1 MAQARKT
8 AVGARPRL
16 YEPAEFYLLRAP
28 VLPASVFEELAAQAI
43 PPGTR
48 AGELSASWAQARRR
62 TFEVVRRHTQDPVVR
77 QALAIAS
84 ADLSH
89 GLRRVQHGNGDPRRT
104 ERAYAALFR
113 YLVRMSTRPTPFG
126 LFAAVGFGNLGA
138 ATTLRLDAPSARRL
152 RARPDMGWLVSVIK
166 LVEQEGDLAR
176 RLEVLVNHLVYVAG
190 SRAVLPQFDID
201 RENDDRA
208 VTLHAGQALRYV
220 LREARRPI
228 AYETLRERL
237 HEAFPHAAPSRVE
250 DMLRELFGHHVLV
263 SNLRPP
269 LTSPSPGR
277 YVLDRLRPVPGTSG
291 LRQRLTD
298 VLAKVQE
305 VDRAGVGAPAALIDD
320 LAAQQRAL
328 TEVPH
333 QTVQVDAALNVVEP
347 SLNAEVGDALADAAE
362 ALLRVTPAADGLPHL
377 REYHAAFVERYGS
390 GTEVPVQELLSPE
403 RGLEAPPGYHWPQ
416 RSYPLPPV
424 SPPGPTERDEVLC
437 AVLADAL
444 RAGSRQVELD
454 DELVDRLSTP
464 QPPPGGPPARAV
476 EMIVQIAAASREALD
491 RGEWQAAAIP
501 GCAVPEGRMFG
512 RFLDLLGDD
521 ALEALRAYARR
532 EERLFP
538 ELIFAELSYFPA
550 GRRGNVV
557 LCPRLRDHEIVVNTT
572 PSLPPERVIDLD
584 DVVVGA
590 DDQRFYLRSLSRG
603 RRVVVTQ
610 SHMLNLMLAPNV
622 CRFLLEVSADG
633 RPLPYDFDWGV
644 VRNAPRLPR
653 LVRDKV
659 VLSPAQWNL
668 RPSPATGVPP
678 AGGDERFFLAL
689 RGWRATWQVP
699 RHVYLHLEDGGDRL
713 LLDLEHPLSVAQLRK
728 ELDKAGGSGLVRLQ
742 ELLPGFRHLWLRDGE
757 DRAFFSEIV
766 VPLLPRRATARSGAP
781 AGERH
786 PAQRPVD
793 PHGPVPDDVRYV
805 LPGGDWT
812 YLKLYTPARQHDE
825 LIAGPARDIVRVL
838 RERGLVD
845 HWFFVR
851 YRDPAPHLRVRF
863 HARAPDDQGAVL
875 VEAAAWARELA
886 GQGLIN
892 RVVLEPYVREVERY
906 GGPDAVAV
914 MEQVFSADST
924 LVSDVLLAT
933 RSRQLTLDPTV
944 IAAFTLDRLAA
955 CFGLD
960 FPGRQRFIEGVAG
973 GDREPVAA
981 LQERRLLLGDL
992 LVDRDARR
1000 ASLAQ
1005 EQAAQGGL
1013 LAGLWAVQEPTLRP
1027 LFARVRELA
1036 EHGKLWQP
1044 EQDILASLVH
1054 MHVNRLLGIDAE
1066 REGIVYALWR
1076 HTLESIRRRGQVT
1089 GDRA

>member
-1 MAQARKT
+1 MA
-8 AVGARPRL
+8 
-16 YEPAEFYLLRAP
+16 
-28 VLPASVFEELAAQAI
+28 
-43 PPGTR
+43 
-48 AGELSASWAQARRR
+48 
-62 TFEVVRRHTQDPVVR
+62 
-77 QALAIAS
+77 
-84 ADLSH
+84 
-89 GLRRVQHGNGDPRRT
+89 
-104 ERAYAALFR
+104 
-113 YLVRMSTRPTPFG
+113 
-126 LFAAVGFGNLGA
+126 
-138 ATTLRLDAPSARRL
+138 
-152 RARPDMGWLVSVIK
+152 
-166 LVEQEGDLAR
+166 
-176 RLEVLVNHLVYVAG
+176 
-190 SRAVLPQFDID
+190 
-201 RENDDRA
+201 
-208 VTLHAGQALRYV
+208 
-220 LREARRPI
+220 
-228 AYETLRERL
+228 
-237 HEAFPHAAPSRVE
+237 
-250 DMLRELFGHHVLV
+250 
-263 SNLRPP
+263 
-269 LTSPSPGR
+269 
-277 YVLDRLRPVPGTSG
+277 
-291 LRQRLTD
+291 
-298 VLAKVQE
+298 
-305 VDRAGVGAPAALIDD
+305 
-320 LAAQQRAL
+320 
-328 TEVPH
+328 
-333 QTVQVDAALNVVEP
+333 
-347 SLNAEVGDALADAAE
+347 
-362 ALLRVTPAADGLPHL
+362 
-377 REYHAAFVERYGS
+377 
-390 GTEVPVQELLSPE
+390 
-403 RGLEAPPGYHWPQ
+403 Q
-416 RSYPLPPV
+416 RSYPLPPL

-437 AVLADAL
+437 AVLAEAL
-444 RAGSRQVELD
+444 RSGSRQVELD

-464 QPPPGGPPARAV
+464 QPAPGGPPARAV
-476 EMIVQIAAASREALD
+476 EMVVQIAAASREALD

-501 GCAVPEGRMFG
+501 GCVVPGGRMFG
-512 RFLDLLGDD
+512 RFLDLLGDG

-538 ELIFAELSYFPA
+538 ELISAELSYFPA

-557 LCPRLRDHEIVVNTT
+557 LCPRLRDHEIVVNAT

-584 DVVVGA
+584 DLVVGA
-590 DDQRFYLRSLSRG
+590 DDQRFCLRSLSRG

-622 CRFLLEVSADG
+622 YRFLREVSADG
-633 RPLPYDFDWGV
+633 RPLPSAFDWGV

-653 LVRDKV
+653 LLRDKV

-689 RGWRATWQVP
+689 RRWRATWQVP
-699 RHVYLHLEDGGDRL
+699 RHVHLHLEDGGDRL

-742 ELLPGFRHLWLRDGE
+742 ELLPGFRHLWLRDDDD

-766 VPLLPRRATARSGAP
+766 VPLLPRRATGRSGAL

-786 PAQRPVD
+786 PTQRPVD
-793 PHGPVPDDVRYV
+793 PRSPVPDDVRYV

-863 HARAPDDQGAVL
+863 HARAPDAQGAVL
-875 VEAAAWARELA
+875 VEAAAWARELT

-914 MEQVFSADST
+914 LEQVFSADST
-924 LVSDVLLAT
+924 L
-933 RSRQLTLDPTV
+933 
-944 IAAFTLDRLAA
+944 DRLATS
-955 CFGLD
+955 FGLD
-960 FPGRQRFIEGVAG
+960 SPGRLRFIQGLAG

-981 LQERRLLLGDL
+981 LQGRRLLLGDL

-1000 ASLAQ
+1000 ASLA
-1005 EQAAQGGL
+1005 EERAAQGDL
-1013 LAGLWAVQEPTLRP
+1013 LSELWTVQEPTLRP